1 MNTHGT
7 IAVLLVFLLLG
18 IPVFGQAQSK
28 DQLRKVDLQ
37 NSCSPAVQ
45 ESFQRSVAMLHS
57 FRYAETEKAFREVLA
72 QDPSCAIA
80 TWGIAAILSRTRSPA
95 SDPRRNGLSARG
107 RRSTRAASSA
117 RRPSASAITSRP
129 SPRATR

>member
-28 DQLRKVDLQ
+28 DQLGKVDLQ

-45 ESFQRSVAMLHS
+45 ESFQRAVAMLHS

-80 TWGIAAILSRTRSPA
+80 TWGVAAILMANPLAKIGRA
-95 SDPRRNGLSARG
+95 SCRDRG
-107 RRSTRAASSA
+107 ER
-117 RRPSASAITSRP
+117 
-129 SPRATR
+129 